1 MNPGKQATATEVEQV
16 PSLIIESFAPPAGV
30 RDNRMRS
37 YCDERV
43 GDALAGRTVWCS
55 PWMRDMLDHLL
66 GGRASVRA
74 YSGDRPTADDIV
86 VLDDVPLATEV
97 RECGAHTVVHVR
109 LTPSASAALA
119 PAVDAYLVAWS
130 VRGPLAHHVAAVMP
144 QAGRVAEKALRGGDD
159 LAWGSLLADVV
170 SDDREERVGGMLH
183 VRPVVAV
190 R

>member
-1 MNPGKQATATEVEQV
+1 V
-16 PSLIIESFAPPAGV
+16 PSLIIESFAPPAGA

-55 PWMRDMLDHLL
+55 PWMREMLEQLL

-74 YSGDRPTADDIV
+74 YSGDRPAADDIV
-86 VLDDVPLATEV
+86 VLDGVPFATEV

-109 LTPSASAALA
+109 LTPSATAARE
-119 PAVDAYLVAWS
+119 PAVDAYLLAWS
-130 VRGPLAHHVAAVMP
+130 ARGLLAQHVAAAMP
-144 QAGRVAEKALRGGDD
+144 QAGRVAEKELRGGDD

-170 SDDREERVGGMLH
+170 SNDREERVGGTLH
-183 VRPVVAV
+183 VRPAVAV
-190 R
+190 H